1 MRDSTIT
8 PSGIS
13 HYTYVPH
20 HQFTSLLKRKRC
32 WTHKCKWTVAKWIYA
47 AVWKVTGKA
56 LFVTR
61 ATAKE

>member
-8 PSGIS
+8 KRGIS
-13 HYTYVPH
+13 HYSYVPH
-20 HQFTSLLKRKRC
+20 YRYNSLLERKRC
-32 WTHKCKWTVAKWIYA
+32 WHHQCDWLVAKWIYA